1 MATHRNPPST
11 RPRSQTTPLPAT
23 SCPSPYLQY
32 LHEAGYS
39 KLGKIGCTQ
48 PRWVALPAPQLLL
61 LLLPAGCGLRRRTG
75 PASVR
80 SRAHCK
86 WGSDICPPPTST
98 PVCPPLPCCCPA
110 RRRVAAMSVA
120 ARVAQE
126 MGVKLGAEVGYSIR
140 FEDCT
145 SGGAGAGWLASCGDC
160 GGRVM
165 RQLPPPHS
173 VASWSGTC
181 LFCSRACCK
190 HVTLF
195 PLSPSPLLLPA
206 CRQDCGQVHD

>member
-165 RQLPPPHS
+165 RQLPPPPLCGFLVWHMPVLLPCLLQARHALPPVPLPS
-173 VASWSGTC
+173 VAACLQTRLWSST
-181 LFCSRACCK
+181 
-190 HVTLF
+190 
-195 PLSPSPLLLPA
+195 
-206 CRQDCGQVHD
+206 